1 MMKTLNHRDIHPG
14 DYVLADIFYS
24 TDSEPSFGETIVKAD
39 VVTPDWLGVR
49 EGSGMTKY
57 SWCLIHPIPLT
68 KENLDK
74 FNLDLVS
81 GEGEED
87 DCFTFAKGPV
97 TIVSEFHE
105 FHEEDSYT
113 INTLSPRVYFDG
125 GSLFGQDASYKDVSY
140 LHEVQQFVYEQ
151 SAGTYDF
158 DLKYTPFK
166 NFPDNLN
173 TASK

>member
-14 DYVLADIFYS
+14 DYVFADIFYN

-57 SWCLIHPIPLT
+57 SWCLIHPISLT
-68 KENLDK
+68 KENLAK

-81 GEGEED
+81 PGED
-87 DCFTFAKGPV
+87 DEYFTFTKGPV
-97 TIVSEFHE
+97 TIESEFNE
-105 FHEEDSYT
+105 FNEEDSYT
-113 INTLSPRVYFDG
+113 INTLSPRVYFKPG
-125 GSLFGQDASYKDVSY
+125 ICQDASYKDVSY

-173 TASK
+173 TVSFLK

>member
-14 DYVLADIFYS
+14 DYVFADIFYD
-24 TDSEPSFGETIVKAD
+24 TDSEPSFGKIIVKAD
-39 VVTPDWLGVR
+39 VVTPEWLGVR

-57 SWCLIHPIPLT
+57 SWYLIHPIRLT

-74 FNLDLVS
+74 FNLNLIS
-81 GEGEED
+81 GEGD
-87 DCFTFAKGPV
+87 DCFIFAKGLV
-97 TIVSEFHE
+97 TIDAE
-105 FHEEDSYT
+105 FHEEDDDARYT
-113 INTLSPRVYFDG
+113 MSPRVYFNDG
-125 GSLFGQDASYKDVSY
+125 DGKDVSY

-166 NFPDNLN
+166 NFPDCLLSSRQRK
-173 TASK
+173 ASK

>member
-1 MMKTLNHRDIHPG
+1 MMKMLNHRDIHPG
-14 DYVLADIFYS
+14 DYVLADIFYN
-24 TDSEPSFGETIVKAD
+24 TDSEPSFGETVVKAD

-57 SWCLIHPIPLT
+57 SWCLIHPIQLT

-81 GEGEED
+81 REGD
-87 DCFTFAKGPV
+87 NSFIFTKGLV
-97 TIVSEFHE
+97 TM
-105 FHEEDSYT
+105 FHEEDDTTYT
-113 INTLSPRVYFDG
+113 MSPRVSFNDG
-125 GSLFGQDASYKDVSY
+125 PYKEVSY

-166 NFPDNLN
+166 NFQDNLN